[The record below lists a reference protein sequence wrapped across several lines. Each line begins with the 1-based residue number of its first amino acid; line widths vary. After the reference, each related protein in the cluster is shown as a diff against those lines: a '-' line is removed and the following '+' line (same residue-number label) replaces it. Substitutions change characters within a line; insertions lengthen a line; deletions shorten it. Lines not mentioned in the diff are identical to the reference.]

1 MWPLLLNTCEGN
13 TIMMYMDYFFHIDD
27 RGNSIQFDR
36 ELDVSE
42 LIEDGAKFKAQVN
55 KDGRLTL
62 VKEHAE

>member
-1 MWPLLLNTCEGN
+1 MWLHIINTSEGSI
-13 TIMMYMDYFFHIDD
+13 IMMYMDYFFHIDE

-36 ELDVSE
+36 ELDVSDV
-42 LIEDGAKFKAQVN
+42 IEDGAKFKAQVN

>member
-1 MWPLLLNTCEGN
+1 
-13 TIMMYMDYFFHIDD
+13 MMYMDYFFHIDE

-36 ELDVSE
+36 ELDVSDV
-42 LIEDGAKFKAQVN
+42 IEDGAKFKAQVN